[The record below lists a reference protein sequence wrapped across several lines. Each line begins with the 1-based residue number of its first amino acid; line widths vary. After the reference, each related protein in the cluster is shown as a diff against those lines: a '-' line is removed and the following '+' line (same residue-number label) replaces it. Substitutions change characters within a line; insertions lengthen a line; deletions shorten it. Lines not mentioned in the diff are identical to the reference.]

1 MKKKYNTPP
10 IAQIVEVEGEAMVAE
25 SFGLNDAVGN
35 KNQLVKGVELPEGP
49 KGKDVVN
56 RSLWDD
62 EW

>member
-1 MKKKYNTPP
+1 MKKTYITPNT
-10 IAQIVEVEGEAMVAE
+10 QVMEVEGEAMVAN
-25 SFGLNDAVGN
+25 SFGLHDTLGN
-35 KNQLVKGVELPEGP
+35 QKQLVKGIELPEGP